1 MAARLANRPT
11 KAAVGAVRTRYVSEA
26 VEEGPVSAYPPVPQ
40 LDGKPKW
47 KISYPMFSPEEC
59 DDEIRRADADPDFRQ
74 RKCQV
79 RHVTRWKVLM
89 ATDRFVHFLPNGP
102 VCYDEDGML
111 LNGKTRMTGAAG
123 QNKPVG
129 FMVIR
134 GVPRWM
140 FRFFDTGKMRTVDDV
155 FHIAGRSP
163 KGQTGATV
171 RLAMRYAETIRGTRE
186 LIGWQNWASVTDE
199 HADVDDFLAHHGELI
214 DWYSA
219 ADSIYRKTKLNIG
232 ALQVWRYFQEMAW
245 KGRDADAKISEFW
258 EGLTTGAMLPLKSPA
273 LVLREWAKTT
283 FDQREH
289 IRGKRELHLLLLNS
303 MFEMFVN
310 NERLTKVTW
319 AHGFNMTFPYHPSG
333 EEVAVKNVI
342 KALDKATVL

>member
-1 MAARLANRPT
+1 MAARLANKPT
-11 KAAVGAVRTRYVSEA
+11 KAVTGAVRTRYVNEN
-26 VEEGPVSAYPPVPQ
+26 VPEVHQPYYPPAPQ

-47 KISYPMFSPEEC
+47 KISYPMYTPEQC
-59 DDEIRRADADPDFRQ
+59 DDEVRRADSDPDFHQ
-74 RKCQV
+74 RKCAT
-79 RHVTRWKVLM
+79 RDVTRWKVLM

-102 VCYDEDGML
+102 VCYDEEGLL
-111 LNGKTRMTGAAG
+111 LNGKTRFTGAAG

-140 FRFFDTGKMRTVDDV
+140 FRYFDTGKMRTVNDV

-186 LIGWQNWASVTDE
+186 LIGWQNWASIGDE

-214 DWYSA
+214 DWYGA
-219 ADSIYRKTKLNIG
+219 ADQIYRKTKLNIG

-245 KGRDADAKISEFW
+245 RGREADQKISEFW
-258 EGLTTGAMLPLKSPA
+258 EGLQTGAMLPLQSPA
-273 LVLREWAKTT
+273 LVLRDWALST
-283 FDQREH
+283 FQSKEH

-303 MFEMFVN
+303 MFEMFVAGDT
-310 NERLTKVTW
+310 LKKVTW
-319 AHGFNMTFPYHPSG
+319 AHGFNMTFPYHPNG
-333 EEVAVKNVI
+333 EEVAVKNVLR
-342 KALDKATVL
+342 ALDKVPV